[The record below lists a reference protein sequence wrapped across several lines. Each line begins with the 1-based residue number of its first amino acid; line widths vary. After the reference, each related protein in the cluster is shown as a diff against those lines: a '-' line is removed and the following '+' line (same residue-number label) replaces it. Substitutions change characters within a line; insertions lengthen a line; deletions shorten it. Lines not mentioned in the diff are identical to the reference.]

1 MDEISTGISR
11 RGFVLGGVTA
21 GVAAMAA
28 GGLDTSIVGLIR
40 GYACR
45 RGFQLFHV
53 LLILKKPGK
62 MSPALGSLPNGKPIT
77 LYHVLYEN
85 PRELEA
91 FSDVSGIS
99 SPVRQLM
106 RKPPET
112 THFAHRW
119 RKPATWGF
127 ANEFASRPR

>member
-1 MDEISTGISR
+1 MDGISAGISR
-11 RGFVLGGVTA
+11 RGFVLGGITA

-62 MSPALGSLPNGKPIT
+62 MSR
-77 LYHVLYEN
+77 H
-85 PRELEA
+85 LEA
-91 FSDVSGIS
+91 FLTENQLPYIMYCMKIQGS
-99 SPVRQLM
+99 SKRFRTSVESQV
-106 RKPPET
+106 
-112 THFAHRW
+112 
-119 RKPATWGF
+119 
-127 ANEFASRPR
+127 

>member
-28 GGLDTSIVGLIR
+28 GGLDTSVGLIR

-53 LLILKKPGK
+53 LLI
-62 MSPALGSLPNGKPIT
+62 
-77 LYHVLYEN
+77 
-85 PRELEA
+85 
-91 FSDVSGIS
+91 S
-99 SPVRQLM
+99 SRAAA
-106 RKPPET
+106 KPPRT
-112 THFAHRW
+112 SQDRRDGGAGRS
-119 RKPATWGF
+119 
-127 ANEFASRPR
+127 NEMRRRILRDGRILNC

>member
-1 MDEISTGISR
+1 
-11 RGFVLGGVTA
+11 
-21 GVAAMAA
+21 
-28 GGLDTSIVGLIR
+28 
-40 GYACR
+40 
-45 RGFQLFHV
+45 
-53 LLILKKPGK
+53 

-106 RKPPET
+106 LSQP
-112 THFAHRW
+112 
-119 RKPATWGF
+119 
-127 ANEFASRPR
+127 